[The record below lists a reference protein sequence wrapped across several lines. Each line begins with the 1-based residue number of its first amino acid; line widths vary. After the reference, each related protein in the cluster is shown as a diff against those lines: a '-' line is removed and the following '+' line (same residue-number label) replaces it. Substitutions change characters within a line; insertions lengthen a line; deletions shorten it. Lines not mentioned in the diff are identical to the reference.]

1 MSVRFG
7 EDVILG
13 ECAVLSVRA
22 KKEAQSRV
30 FRLGLVFIR
39 GVSLVP
45 LWP

>member
-13 ECAVLSVRA
+13 ECADESVRA

-30 FRLGLVFIR
+30 FRLGLDFIR
-39 GVSLVP
+39 SVSSVP